1 MRSRFSESRSDVIGG
16 YAMAQWSL
24 FDAPDVGDLD
34 VFVRYD
40 LVSLGQDSI
49 ADRAEQRA
57 VRTGL
62 NYNLPHTNKLL
73 SLHIEQAHNTVSGPA
88 AIVTGDREGDEF
100 RIGLRASFQRYAR
113 H

>member
-1 MRSRFSESRSDVIGG
+1 
-16 YAMAQWSL
+16 MAQWSL

-62 NYNLPHTNKLL
+62 NYNPDWDSMGIPEARNLPAVRWKQQNLDKPAPDRRKALIDRLEYVL
-73 SLHIEQAHNTVSGPA
+73 SP
-88 AIVTGDREGDEF
+88 
-100 RIGLRASFQRYAR
+100 
-113 H
+113 